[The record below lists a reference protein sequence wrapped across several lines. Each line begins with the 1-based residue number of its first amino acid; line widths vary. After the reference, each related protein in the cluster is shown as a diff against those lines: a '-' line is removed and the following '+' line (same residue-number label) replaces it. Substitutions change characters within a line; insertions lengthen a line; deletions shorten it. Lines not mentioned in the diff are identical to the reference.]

1 MADELERVIKS
12 WVARNYG
19 ESEAEDPSWD
29 IGDLSREIAT
39 KINKK
44 GE

>member
-1 MADELERVIKS
+1 MADEIERVIKS

-29 IGDLSREIAT
+29 IGDLAREIAT
-39 KINKK
+39 KIKQK

>member
-1 MADELERVIKS
+1 MTEKIEQIIKS

-19 ESEAEDPSWD
+19 ESEAEDPSWN
-29 IGDLSREIAT
+29 ISDLAREIAT
-39 KINKK
+39 KIKQK